1 VAYSKVIQRSH
12 VGLPDEVPEK
22 GFAVTCPLDR
32 MPEQLI
38 EKVILLAL
46 EDEVTEPV
54 KNLGTA
60 PSRECFSM
68 PRFLCLL
75 REIVPRGVLD

>member
-1 VAYSKVIQRSH
+1 MAYSKVIQRSH

-38 EKVILLAL
+38 EKLTFQAL
-46 EDEVTEPV
+46 RDYFRIAGDTSTTFAGYNFGLTNRREPYD
-54 KNLGTA
+54 
-60 PSRECFSM
+60 PS
-68 PRFLCLL
+68 
-75 REIVPRGVLD
+75 